1 MEEDYFKHHRCNIN
15 IEQVVFHSHDTI
27 ITPLVPDPNLTI
39 ITLTSS
45 LCQRI
50 MDKFTISA
58 PIILAVAFLV
68 QSRLSSIRIW
78 KVSAFGVHLDGARKP
93 HPHFSPPKFRRK
105 HTMKMFVKNHIQ
117 ATYSRPLQTTSAND
131 IDSSANEERVRAK
144 LGRVPIISRKIPIE
158 IEIPSE
164 PIIGKERDENNYRN
178 TGEGIIK
185 KRFDITIWEM
195 EKPSE
200 LIQAWWTFNGSERQ
214 ATGDPFGTV
223 MWPGSILA
231 SMEMMRQ
238 HYFHNFSQFST
249 SEQHE
254 TISIHPFKN
263 ATVLILGAGTGVEA
277 QTAALLGA
285 KKVVATD
292 INQFTLRLLD
302 YGAKRM
308 VERFRNVFGKS
319 MDGVIEAR
327 YFDLFSEMSLPESD
341 IIIAA
346 DVLYNPELATQVGRR
361 IYEAIS
367 QNDKIPKLIVTDSQ
381 KFHGTDFLV
390 EVTELKEL
398 SSLLK
403 ERGLE
408 QLQWE
413 MRQLKQVCA
422 SGVLVDEDQTY
433 DVDVRMICWGWESQ

>member
-1 MEEDYFKHHRCNIN
+1 MENRTRLTNKT
-15 IEQVVFHSHDTI
+15 QTTI
-27 ITPLVPDPNLTI
+27 TNQCHFANT
-39 ITLTSS
+39 
-45 LCQRI
+45 
-50 MDKFTISA
+50 MEKFSIRASV
-58 PIILAVAFLV
+58 IFAVAFSLFT
-68 QSRLSSIRIW
+68 SKTSSSRIW
-78 KVSAFGVHLDGARKP
+78 KVSAFGIRLDGARKP
-93 HPHFSPPKFRRK
+93 SPPYSLQKFRRK
-105 HTMKMFVKNHIQ
+105 QTIIFGKNNYKQIAHSKLFQ
-117 ATYSRPLQTTSAND
+117 AITLND
-131 IDSSANEERVRAK
+131 TGDASEERERSK
-144 LGRVPIISRKIPIE
+144 LGGVPIISRNIPIDIKIPTE
-158 IEIPSE
+158 SSE
-164 PIIGKERDENNYRN
+164 SHLRNNNDTRK
-178 TGEGIIK
+178 GMIR

-200 LIQAWWTFNGSERQ
+200 LIQAWWTFDESERQ

-238 HYFHNFSQFST
+238 HYIRDFSQT
-249 SEQHE
+249 YMSEQHE
-254 TISIHPFKN
+254 TSSKPPFKN

-308 VERFRNVFGKS
+308 VESYQNVFGKS
-319 MDGVIEAR
+319 MSGVVEAH
-327 YFDLFSEMSLPESD
+327 YFDIFSETPLPESD

-346 DVLYNPELATQVGRR
+346 DVLYNPELAAQVGRR

-367 QNDKIPKLIVTDSQ
+367 KNDTIPKLIVTDSQ

-390 EVTELKEL
+390 GVKELKEL
-398 SSLLK
+398 SSLLR

-408 QLQWE
+408 ELQWE
-413 MRQLKQVCA
+413 MRQLSQVRG

-433 DVDVRMICWGWESQ
+433 DVDVRMICWGWDIQ